1 MPERGVAREPQ
12 VHERAAAGD
21 RARRLHVVLRASG
34 LQPVRPP
41 SGVESYSNDTYLIED
56 PIHGALVLRICYRGD
71 VDRLPREAAI
81 GRHVPP
87 GVGYPDV
94 LGSGE
99 TSTGNQRLTWSLTR
113 QLRGSTLM
121 DAWHRLSDD
130 ERRRAARSTARALR
144 ALHAWRPPD
153 ALVTS
158 LRWPSPPAL
167 TTPELVIGASIHPL
181 PIERAGQLID
191 ELRTRV
197 GVEGAMVDAVERAI
211 EQLSHLAPVLDDP
224 SIGGLIHGDLQLSNI
239 WLSDRGEAGL
249 IDLEW
254 ARFAPAWMDV
264 ARLRDNADTDVAM
277 GFNAHGAFI
286 GRLEEEYPELF
297 AIDRFDDRIR
307 LLCLVFQVRQALI
320 SPPVPGIP
328 LAVDHPIRM
337 LERLV

>member
-1 MPERGVAREPQ
+1 MPERGVARGPQ
-12 VHERAAAGD
+12 VHDRVADGD

-56 PIHGALVLRICYRGD
+56 PIHGASVLRICYRGD
-71 VDRLPREAAI
+71 VDRLPREAVI
-81 GRHVPP
+81 GRHLPP
-87 GVGYPDV
+87 EVGYPDV

-99 TSTGNQRLTWSLTR
+99 TSTSDMRLTWSLTR
-113 QLRGSTLM
+113 QLSGSTLM
-121 DAWHRLSDD
+121 DAWPELSSD
-130 ERRRAARSTARALR
+130 ERRQAARSTSHALR
-144 ALHAWRPPD
+144 AFHMWRPPNE
-153 ALVTS
+153 LSSS
-158 LRWPSPPAL
+158 LAWPSPAAL
-167 TTPELVIGASIHPL
+167 TTPELLIGASIHPL

-211 EQLSHLAPVLDDP
+211 ERLGHLAPVLDDP

-264 ARLRDNADTDVAM
+264 ARLRDNADAAE
-277 GFNAHGAFI
+277 GFDAHGAFV
-286 GRLEEEYPELF
+286 GWLEEEYPDLF

-320 SPPVPGIP
+320 SPPVPGMP